1 MDLEPIP
8 LIIPSDEY
16 SHSHSYGDAKDYSTE
31 SNLAIYGYVV
41 LAMTWILFLV
51 TVNSIFRCWHW
62 IIEPLRISNETVG
75 LYIWLHNMFESLDN
89 LVVSLWCIYVA
100 IWWWALLSWIGLK
113 LFRQSKGTQT

>member
-16 SHSHSYGDAKDYSTE
+16 HSRTYDDTKDYSTE
-31 SNLAIYGYVV
+31 SNLAIYGYLV
-41 LAMTWILFLV
+41 LATTWILFLI
-51 TVNSIFRCWHW
+51 TVNSIFKCWHW
-62 IIEPLRISNETVG
+62 IIEPLRISNETLG
-75 LYIWLHNMFESLDN
+75 LYLWLYKVFLSVDN

-100 IWWWALLSWIGLK
+100 VWWWALLSWIGLK